1 MKTIHDFYQMKQ
13 QQDKAVMITAY
24 DYPSAKMVEQA
35 GADIILVGDSLGMV
49 MLGYDST
56 TDVTVS
62 DMLHHA
68 KAVRRG
74 AKDTFIV
81 VDMPFMSYHI
91 SIEDGL
97 KNAKQLFQDTHAQ
110 ALKLEGASEMV
121 LTLTKRLTEAGIP
134 VVSHLGLTPQSVNVM
149 GGFKVQGK
157 DLSSANRLMEEA
169 KQVEQHGAVMC
180 VLEGIPA
187 AVADKITAEVNIP
200 TIGIGAS
207 GKCDGQVLVYHD
219 LLQYGT
225 DHLAKFVKSYADLN
239 QTVPEALGAFV
250 ADVKTS
256 RFPLEKH
263 TYQLNEGVTL
273 EEAEV

>member
-13 QQDKAVMITAY
+13 QNEKAVMITAY

-35 GADIILVGDSLGMV
+35 GADLILVGDSLGMV

-62 DMLHHA
+62 DMVHHA

-91 SIEDGL
+91 SVEDGL
-97 KNAKQLFQDTHAQ
+97 KNAKQLFQASRAQ

-121 LTLTKRLTEAGIP
+121 LMLTKRLTEAGIP

-157 DLSSANRLMEEA
+157 DQSSARRLIEEA
-169 KQVEQHGAVMC
+169 KQVERYGAVMC

-187 AVADKITAEVNIP
+187 TLADKITTQLTIP

-207 GKCDGQVLVYHD
+207 SNCDGQVLVYHD

-225 DHLAKFVKSYADLN
+225 DRLAKFVKSYANLN
-239 QTVPEALGAFV
+239 QTVPTALGAFV
-250 ADVKTS
+250 ADVKAC
-256 RFPLEKH
+256 RFPEEKH

-273 EEAEV
+273 EEEEV

>member
-1 MKTIHDFYQMKQ
+1 
-13 QQDKAVMITAY
+13 
-24 DYPSAKMVEQA
+24 
-35 GADIILVGDSLGMV
+35 
-49 MLGYDST
+49 
-56 TDVTVS
+56 
-62 DMLHHA
+62 
-68 KAVRRG
+68 
-74 AKDTFIV
+74 
-81 VDMPFMSYHI
+81 MSYHI

-97 KNAKQLFQDTHAQ
+97 KNAKQLFQSSQAQ

-157 DLSSANRLMEEA
+157 DLSSANKLIEEA

-187 AVADKITAEVNIP
+187 PLADKITDQLMIP

-207 GKCDGQVLVYHD
+207 VNCDGQVLVYHD

-225 DHLAKFVKSYADLN
+225 DRLARFVKPYTDLN
-239 QTVPEALGAFV
+239 RTVTEALGAFV
-250 ADVKTS
+250 QDVRQC
-256 RFPLEKH
+256 RFPEEKH
-263 TYQLNEGVTL
+263 TYLLNEGVTL
-273 EEAEV
+273 EEA

>member
-13 QQDKAVMITAY
+13 SNEKAVMITAY

-35 GADIILVGDSLGMV
+35 GADLILVGDSLGMV

-56 TDVTVS
+56 TDVTVG
-62 DMLHHA
+62 DMVHHA

-74 AKDTFIV
+74 ARDTFTV

-97 KNAKQLFQDTHAQ
+97 KHAKQLFQASQAQ

-157 DLSSANRLMEEA
+157 DQSSAKRLIEEA

-180 VLEGIPA
+180 VLEGMPA
-187 AVADKITAEVNIP
+187 PLADKITETLTIP

-207 GKCDGQVLVYHD
+207 ANCDGQVLVYHD

-225 DHLAKFVKSYADLN
+225 DRLARFVKAYADLN
-239 QTVPEALGAFV
+239 QTVTEALGAFV
-250 ADVKTS
+250 ADVKQC
-256 RFPLEKH
+256 RFPEEKH
-263 TYQLNEGVTL
+263 TYRLNEGVTL
-273 EEAEV
+273 EEEEV

>member
-13 QQDKAVMITAY
+13 QHDKAVMITAY

-35 GADIILVGDSLGMV
+35 GADLILVGDSLGMV
-49 MLGYDST
+49 VLGYEST

-62 DMLHHA
+62 DMVHHA

-74 AKDTFIV
+74 ATDTFIV

-97 KNAKQLFQDTHAQ
+97 KNAKQLFQSSQAQ

-157 DLSSANRLMEEA
+157 DLSSANKLIEEA

-187 AVADKITAEVNIP
+187 PLADKITDQLMIP

-207 GKCDGQVLVYHD
+207 VNCDGQVLVYHD

-225 DHLAKFVKSYADLN
+225 DRLARFVKPYTDLN
-239 QTVPEALGAFV
+239 RTVTEALGAFV
-250 ADVKTS
+250 QDVRQC
-256 RFPLEKH
+256 RFPEEKH
-263 TYQLNEGVTL
+263 TYLLNEGVTL
-273 EEAEV
+273 EEA

>member
-1 MKTIHDFYQMKQ
+1 MKTILDFYQMKQ
-13 QQDKAVMITAY
+13 NREKAVMITAY
-24 DYPSAKMVEQA
+24 DYPSAKMVEQS
-35 GADIILVGDSLGMV
+35 GADLILVGDSLGMV

-56 TDVTVS
+56 TDVTLS
-62 DMLHHA
+62 DMVHHA

-74 AKDTFIV
+74 AKETFIV

-91 SIEDGL
+91 SVEDGL
-97 KNAKQLFQDTHAQ
+97 MNAKKLFQASQAQ

-134 VVSHLGLTPQSVNVM
+134 VVSHLGLTPQSVHVM

-157 DLSSANRLMEEA
+157 DKQSAEKLIEDA
-169 KQVEQHGAVMC
+169 KKVEQHGAVMC

-187 AVADKITAEVNIP
+187 PLADKITSALTIP

-207 GKCDGQVLVYHD
+207 LSCDGQVLVYHD

-225 DHLAKFVKSYADLN
+225 SRLARFVKPYADLN
-239 QTVPEALGAFV
+239 LTINQALSTFVREVKQTQFPE
-250 ADVKTS
+250 
-256 RFPLEKH
+256 EKH
-263 TYQLNEGVTL
+263 TYQLNEGVSL
-273 EEAEV
+273 EEE